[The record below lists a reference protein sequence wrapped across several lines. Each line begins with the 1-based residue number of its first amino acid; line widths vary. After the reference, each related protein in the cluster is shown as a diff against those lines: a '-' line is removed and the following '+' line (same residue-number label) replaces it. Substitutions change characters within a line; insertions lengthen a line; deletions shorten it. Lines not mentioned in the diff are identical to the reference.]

1 MLAEGT
7 RMHVIEFKWIVMLD
21 PSIAKSSS
29 FLACT
34 RLLHY
39 TDVTYGS
46 YISQMHVVLFFSK
59 IQAGLQYL

>member
-1 MLAEGT
+1 
-7 RMHVIEFKWIVMLD
+7 MHVIEFKRIVT
-21 PSIAKSSS
+21 IAKSSS

-46 YISQMHVVLFFSK
+46 YISQMHVVFFLAKSK
-59 IQAGLQYL
+59 LLSSTYECLNPK